1 MNYYLTGK
9 EPDLHK
15 LIIISAVVHILLIAI
30 VTIPVKMKKREY
42 ITYTVSIVRPSEIQ
56 PTIRSTKKK
65 VVAKKTSV
73 KVKPT
78 PRRRIPKKGV
88 ILNPDKIISREIQ
101 RLMAIRKLQKQKEV
115 KVEGEEDIRE
125 AIDEIRKKVRTRLS
139 IGPVTGRGGKS
150 ARPGSYAALVI
161 QKIQSNWIHPVF
173 ENRSLE
179 AIISFR
185 MDKDGNVISYKIEK
199 SSGNKLFDHSAVRA
213 ILKSS
218 PLPPHPVEREIE
230 VRFHL

>member
-15 LIIISAVVHILLIAI
+15 LIIISAVLHLFLIAI
-30 VTIPVKMKKREY
+30 ITIPVKMKKREY

-56 PTIRSTKKK
+56 PAIRSTKKK
-65 VVAKKTSV
+65 TVAKKPSI

-88 ILNPDKIISREIQ
+88 TLDPDKVISREIQ
-101 RLMAIRKLQKQKEV
+101 RLMAIRKLQKQKET
-115 KVEGEEDIRE
+115 KAEEEEIRE
-125 AIDEIRKKVRTRLS
+125 AIDEIRKKARTRLS

-150 ARPGSYAALVI
+150 ARPESYAALII

-173 ENRSLE
+173 ETRDLE
-179 AIISFR
+179 AIVSFR

>member
-15 LIIISAVVHILLIAI
+15 LIIVSALLHFFLIAI
-30 VTIPVKMKKREY
+30 VTIPIKMKKREY

-56 PTIRSTKKK
+56 PAIRSTKKT
-65 VVAKKTSV
+65 VAKRSSV

-78 PRRRIPKKGV
+78 PRRRVPKKGV

-101 RLMAIRKLQKQKEV
+101 RLMAIRKIQKQKEA
-115 KVEGEEDIRE
+115 KAEGEEEIRE

-139 IGPVTGRGGKS
+139 IGPATGRGDKS

-173 ENRSLE
+173 ESRNLE

-199 SSGNKLFDHSAVRA
+199 SSGNTLFDHSAVRA